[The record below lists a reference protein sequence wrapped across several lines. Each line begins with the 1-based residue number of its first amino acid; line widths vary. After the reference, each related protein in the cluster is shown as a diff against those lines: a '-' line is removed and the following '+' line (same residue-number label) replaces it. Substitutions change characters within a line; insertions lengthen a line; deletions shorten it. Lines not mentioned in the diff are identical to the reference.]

1 MCKITSQCHHYAFLL
16 QKSSVPKTASASQGF
31 LWQKPKEPIWQ
42 LVHWSIVS
50 HCHNVAGKEA
60 VFRRSQECRCIF
72 FFFFFTFWVSI
83 ISRNAGTFQLLWKQ
97 NIPIC
102 RSIEPCITKS
112 HRGTSKPFQSHID
125 TFIEKKLSNMLFWR
139 AEMSFQGLNECQE
152 KNSNHVQSGELAL

>member
-1 MCKITSQCHHYAFLL
+1 MLFCCRKAVYQRQRQPARVSYDRNLRNQSDNLCIDPLCLTVITLL
-16 QKSSVPKTASASQGF
+16 GKKLCLEGVRSAD
-31 LWQKPKEPIWQ
+31 
-42 LVHWSIVS
+42 V
-50 HCHNVAGKEA
+50 
-60 VFRRSQECRCIF
+60 F